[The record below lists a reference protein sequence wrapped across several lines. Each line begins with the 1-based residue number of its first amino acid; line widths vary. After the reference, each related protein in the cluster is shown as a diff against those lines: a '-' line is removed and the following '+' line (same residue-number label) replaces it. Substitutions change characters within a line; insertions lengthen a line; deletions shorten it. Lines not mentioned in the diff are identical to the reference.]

1 MSSVV
6 RAARAIPIEGL
17 AEVSGRAGDQPG
29 YGKIKARTSRS
40 GRSVV
45 MIGFFPAFHTSRTM
59 DAMCTSSF
67 YRVVSTKTT
76 HRGAKP

>member
-1 MSSVV
+1 MSWVV
-6 RAARAIPIEGL
+6 RTAGAIPIEGL
-17 AEVSGRAGDQPG
+17 ADEGGQGGGQPG

-45 MIGFFPAFHTSRTM
+45 MIGFFPAFRTSRTKN
-59 DAMCTSSF
+59 AMCASSF
-67 YRVVSTKTT
+67 FHMISRKTA